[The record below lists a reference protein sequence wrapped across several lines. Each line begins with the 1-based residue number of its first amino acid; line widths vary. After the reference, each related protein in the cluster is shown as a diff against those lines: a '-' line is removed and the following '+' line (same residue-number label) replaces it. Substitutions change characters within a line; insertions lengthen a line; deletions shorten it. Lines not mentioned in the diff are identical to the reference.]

1 MCLFNDVFRD
11 KIKIYVFLI
20 GNYFKFKIN
29 KRVVSFVFF
38 LNLIIDIKIMVE
50 FLEIFL
56 LCIFKF

>member
-20 GNYFKFKIN
+20 GNYLKFKIN

-38 LNLIIDIKIMVE
+38 LNLIIDIKNMVE